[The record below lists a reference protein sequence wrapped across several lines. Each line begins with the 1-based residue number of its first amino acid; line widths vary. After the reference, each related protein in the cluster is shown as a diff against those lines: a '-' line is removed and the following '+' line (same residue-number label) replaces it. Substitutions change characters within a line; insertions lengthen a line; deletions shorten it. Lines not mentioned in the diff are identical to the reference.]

1 MKQSL
6 ELRLGQRLTITPQLQ
21 QAIKLLQLSSLDL
34 TTEIQ
39 QALDENPLLEERD
52 GEDEPGV
59 GEQDNVTTENAGT
72 LSGNDEREAAPD
84 DEASMVSA
92 DESVTV
98 GEEPEID
105 GLAELLKPFG
115 IIEMVRAGV
124 VAMGRADHVL
134 DTHREQSSWA
144 ERQIRFSKAS

>member
-21 QAIKLLQLSSLDL
+21 QAIKLLQLSALDL

-59 GEQDNVTTENAGT
+59 GEQDNVTTENVGA

-92 DESVTV
+92 DETVTV
-98 GEEPEID
+98 GEEPVPLILALHWGGPTWPFIGESLLID
-105 GLAELLKPFG
+105 LVEYNP
-115 IIEMVRAGV
+115 RP
-124 VAMGRADHVL
+124 
-134 DTHREQSSWA
+134 
-144 ERQIRFSKAS
+144 